1 MIYSI
6 SYTPPATRDIR
17 CILDYISYAI
27 FEPQAALSVVNAI
40 TARISK
46 LETMPVRY
54 PVYRDWPVKT
64 EKIRYFTVKNYVVF
78 YSCNEKNLTV
88 SIVRVIYGG
97 RDIAAELKKTDSFH
111 A

>member
-1 MIYSI
+1 M
-6 SYTPPATRDIR
+6 
-17 CILDYISYAI
+17 
-27 FEPQAALSVVNAI
+27 
-40 TARISK
+40 
-46 LETMPVRY
+46 
-54 PVYRDWPVKT
+54 KT

>member
-17 CILDYISYAI
+17 GILDYISYAL

-64 EKIRYFTVKNYVVF
+64 EEIRYFTVKNYVVF